1 MEETKKIKTKR
12 GTVISK
18 SGDKSIK
25 VSINYLVK
33 HPMYGKYIKRST
45 KLSVHDA
52 NNAAGVGDV
61 VIITECRPMSK
72 TKSFRLVEVVQKGF
86 SE

>member
-1 MEETKKIKTKR
+1 MEETKLKLKR

-33 HPMYGKYIKRST
+33 HPMYGKYIKRCT

-52 NNAAGVGDV
+52 DNAAGIGDV
-61 VIITECRPMSK
+61 VTITECRPMSK

-86 SE
+86 TE